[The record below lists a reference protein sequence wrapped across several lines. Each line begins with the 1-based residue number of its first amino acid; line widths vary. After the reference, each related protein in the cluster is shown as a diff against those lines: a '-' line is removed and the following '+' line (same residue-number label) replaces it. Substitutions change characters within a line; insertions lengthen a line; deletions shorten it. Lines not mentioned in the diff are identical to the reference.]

1 MKQSSARSTRTHSL
15 RTIFAAFFLV
25 AGTSACMAQRSAPPL
40 VMAALPAGAPLEDR
54 TVVTAFR
61 ALLDQVIGDSA
72 DKVCLSVAR
81 VTSNGET
88 EDADPN
94 SAVMHAL
101 RGGPATVLPQS
112 ACVADERNFGN
123 PRGLLRLRDV
133 APVDERSLIVHAEAI
148 GDHSAR
154 YECVVPRAQ
163 HSAERAHCTITERDW
178 PGSQK
183 RG

>member
-1 MKQSSARSTRTHSL
+1 MKQNHSRSTKTRIV
-15 RTIFAAFFLV
+15 RTILAALFVGLC
-25 AGTSACMAQRSAPPL
+25 TSACMAQRSASV
-40 VMAALPAGAPLEDR
+40 VMAAVPEEVPLEDR

-81 VTSNGET
+81 TASNGEV

-94 SAVMHAL
+94 AAVMRAL
-101 RGGPATVLPQS
+101 RGGAATVLPHS
-112 ACVADERNFGN
+112 ACAADERNFGN

-133 APVDERSLIVHAEAI
+133 AAVDERTLIVHAEAI

-163 HSAERAHCTITERDW
+163 HGTARARCRMTERDW